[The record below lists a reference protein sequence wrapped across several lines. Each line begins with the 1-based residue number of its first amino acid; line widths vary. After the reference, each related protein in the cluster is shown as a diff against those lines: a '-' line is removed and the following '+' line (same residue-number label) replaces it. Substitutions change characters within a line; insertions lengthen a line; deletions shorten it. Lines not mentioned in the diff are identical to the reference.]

1 MPDIGW
7 QELLII
13 GAIAIIVVGPKDLPL
28 LMRTVGRWVGR
39 ARAMAADFQRSMD
52 DLAHETELE
61 KLRRSI
67 NEIGN
72 EIGNEVG
79 DEVGAPDLTATDPES
94 TAIHGGV
101 VMPTA
106 AGDDPVP
113 PSVEPQAD
121 RQAPAPRSGTGG
133 L

>member
-13 GAIAIIVVGPKDLPL
+13 GAIAIIVVGPKELPL
-28 LMRTVGRWVGR
+28 LMRTVGRWIGR

-67 NEIGN
+67 NEIGD
-72 EIGNEVG
+72 EIG
-79 DEVGAPDLTATDPES
+79 ATDPTAADPEAA
-94 TAIHGGV
+94 AIHGGV
-101 VMPTA
+101 VMPTS
-106 AGDDPVP
+106 AGEDPVP
-113 PSVEPQAD
+113 PSVEQQAD
-121 RQAPAPRSGTGG
+121 RHAPAPRSGTGS

>member
-13 GAIAIIVVGPKDLPL
+13 GAIAIIVVGPKELPL
-28 LMRTVGRWVGR
+28 LMRTVGRWIGR

-67 NEIGN
+67 NEIG
-72 EIGNEVG
+72 
-79 DEVGAPDLTATDPES
+79 D
-94 TAIHGGV
+94 
-101 VMPTA
+101 
-106 AGDDPVP
+106 
-113 PSVEPQAD
+113 
-121 RQAPAPRSGTGG
+121 
-133 L
+133 